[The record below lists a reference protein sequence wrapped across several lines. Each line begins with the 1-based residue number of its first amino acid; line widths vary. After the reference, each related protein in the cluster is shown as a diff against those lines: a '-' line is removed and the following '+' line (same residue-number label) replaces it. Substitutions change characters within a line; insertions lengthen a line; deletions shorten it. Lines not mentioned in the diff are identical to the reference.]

1 MIINF
6 RKISN
11 TGLLRVIEC
20 FYTIVVVV
28 VLLPFKWSEHFFHH
42 WCLITYFQ
50 ILYLV
55 LTTQSSVNNKHAPQG
70 KKFETMVLASAPAA
84 WWMMA
89 VLRNTCF
96 VGPLTS
102 RSKKKKKCETMGL
115 ISLVGSPEPSV
126 LRIRERSTITT
137 KHLWKDQEKHL
148 PTSLSQWCSVCSDLN
163 WYCEWSVRVFYVKD
177 FSSLIRVQYDTFLEL
192 AEATAEIETSFL
204 LTGLVIN
211 CHVRLFVMT
220 LNTNPSDL
228 SHANLS

>member
-1 MIINF
+1 MIINL

-11 TGLLRVIEC
+11 TGLLLVIEC
-20 FYTIVVVV
+20 FYTVVVVVV

-42 WCLITYFQ
+42 WCLIMYFQ

-89 VLRNTCF
+89 VLRTTCF

-148 PTSLSQWCSVCSDLN
+148 PTSLSSPSGVLCVLISTGTANDL
-163 WYCEWSVRVFYVKD
+163 WGCFTWKIFPHWSE
-177 FSSLIRVQYDTFLEL
+177 FSMIRFWSWLKPPQKLKPLCYWLDW
-192 AEATAEIETSFL
+192 
-204 LTGLVIN
+204 
-211 CHVRLFVMT
+211 
-220 LNTNPSDL
+220 
-228 SHANLS
+228 

>member
-1 MIINF
+1 MIWA
-6 RKISN
+6 
-11 TGLLRVIEC
+11 
-20 FYTIVVVV
+20 
-28 VLLPFKWSEHFFHH
+28 LLPPLVSDYVFSDPIPRLNNTIICQQQACSTRKKVWNDGPGFCPSSLMNDGGFEEHLF
-42 WCLITYFQ
+42 CG
-50 ILYLV
+50 
-55 LTTQSSVNNKHAPQG
+55 SSHIALQ
-70 KKFETMVLASAPAA
+70 
-84 WWMMA
+84 
-89 VLRNTCF
+89 
-96 VGPLTS
+96 
-102 RSKKKKKCETMGL
+102 KKKKCETMGL

-192 AEATAEIETSFL
+192 AEATAEIETSLL